1 MGKGGVALGAGP
13 ERVDYAPRASWADDW
28 GVLKAMWF
36 AQHDATGEA
45 GAHQTRLENFYKSQ
59 AELYDGYRH
68 RMLHGRKP
76 MIENMPAPS
85 GGTWLDLGGGTGS
98 NLEYFG
104 PNLDHF
110 ARVTVLDLTP
120 SLVAVAKDRVAR
132 NGWSNV
138 QVICGDATD
147 PSTPGLPPAG
157 SVDVVTISYA
167 LTMIPEWRKAV
178 ANAKRLLKR
187 GGHLCVCDFTV
198 DPGTQ
203 SRLMQA
209 VFTKVFATDHVHL
222 SAEHVRFLQGEFNER
237 LLLRQYGSFPY
248 VPGIIKSAY
257 YVFIGQKK

>member
-36 AQHDATGEA
+36 AQHDSTGKG
-45 GAHQTRLENFYKSQ
+45 GAHQTRLENFYKAQ

-110 ARVTVLDLTP
+110 AAACPAGVR
-120 SLVAVAKDRVAR
+120 AVADLVLLDRF
-132 NGWSNV
+132 
-138 QVICGDATD
+138 Q
-147 PSTPGLPPAG
+147 
-157 SVDVVTISYA
+157 
-167 LTMIPEWRKAV
+167 
-178 ANAKRLLKR
+178 
-187 GGHLCVCDFTV
+187 F
-198 DPGTQ
+198 
-203 SRLMQA
+203 
-209 VFTKVFATDHVHL
+209 
-222 SAEHVRFLQGEFNER
+222 
-237 LLLRQYGSFPY
+237 LLRNVTHP
-248 VPGIIKSAY
+248 PPHK
-257 YVFIGQKK
+257 